1 MRYNNYLKDP
11 YSLDDGKPDA
21 ADAICARGDLTS
33 RQSAGGCY
41 DGKVTSFKNGFF
53 NASAEIVNGPSTG
66 DATYGKLPPFRWDQA
81 PKFANMTHEGL
92 PPVYDFDWVPTAPAS
107 LVQ

>member
-1 MRYNNYLKDP
+1 MTTFKRIMRYNNYLKDP

-41 DGKVTSFKNGFF
+41 DGKVTSFKNGFHIIRMPF
-53 NASAEIVNGPSTG
+53 PGADKSKGSG
-66 DATYGKLPPFRWDQA
+66 DVSYLMMQ
-81 PKFANMTHEGL
+81 E
-92 PPVYDFDWVPTAPAS
+92 
-107 LVQ
+107 